1 VKLFHPSYT
10 GIDVGVAGKQFPVER
25 SGNGGAYV
33 NVPDRAGHLL
43 FEHGFRE
50 VDAIDIDSVAR
61 EAIRARAAEDKR
73 KKGPRDQAQP
83 SNG

>member
-1 VKLFHPSYT
+1 MKLFHPSYS

-33 NVPDRAGHLL
+33 NVPDWAGPLL
-43 FEHGFRE
+43 LEHGFRE

-73 KKGPRDQAQP
+73 RKNPATRDQA
-83 SNG
+83 